1 MQKGVG
7 SREEGK
13 RDTETEAEKR
23 RHAVG
28 REGEGARTRFASTN

>member
-28 REGEGARTRFASTN
+28 RGEGARTRFASTN